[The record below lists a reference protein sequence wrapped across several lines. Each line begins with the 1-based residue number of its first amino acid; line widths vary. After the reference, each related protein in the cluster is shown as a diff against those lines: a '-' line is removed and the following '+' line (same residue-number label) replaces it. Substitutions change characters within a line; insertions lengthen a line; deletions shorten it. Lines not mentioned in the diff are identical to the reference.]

1 MLTEERFAKILSLV
15 EARGSVTLADL
26 VDELDASESTVRR
39 DLDQLDSEGMLT
51 RVRGGAIAKENRRSM
66 HDDEVSR
73 RKSRMVTEKESI
85 GSYAAGLIEPDDFV
99 YIDAGTTTEQML
111 PHIRVKEATY
121 VTNAVNHAMALSA
134 MGCRVFILG
143 GEFKHTTEAIVGEE
157 AVGLLAK
164 YNFTK
169 GFFGANGITK
179 KEGFTTPEIKEAMVK
194 HRAFESCRTRYVLA
208 DDSKFGVISAVSFGD
223 FDDAEIITDRSPG
236 RGFSRYSNITE
247 VENR

>member
-15 EARGSVTLADL
+15 ETRGSVTLADL

-66 HDDEVSR
+66 RDDEVSR

-85 GSYAAGLIEPDDFV
+85 GSYAAGL
-99 YIDAGTTTEQML
+99 IDAGTTTEQML

-134 MGCRVFILG
+134 MGCRAFILG

-194 HRAFESCRTRYVLA
+194 RRAFESCRTRYVLA